1 MTDTRLCR
9 VAYLVP
15 DIEKSVARFG
25 DVLGFTF
32 RSVDVGEAPLKVRIG
47 EHGFEALES
56 TGFSFAPIE
65 GNFIEVALAV
75 NDAEKCKAD
84 MLAMGVD
91 VMFANHIPETGN
103 DEYLFKPDFH
113 GLPLMVAFEGDQEA
127 TLAPFETLEDAPTPK
142 LGCCA
147 VLVDDLDAAI
157 ADFGRVYDMAFVPT
171 DPQGF
176 GKRAAV
182 GKHRVKLVERGET
195 AFASEFVGV
204 LAAFEVMYDDVE
216 AQRAK
221 MEAAGFKV
229 LHERTLSSGRKAYY
243 FGAQFEG
250 LPFGIYATA
259 DDAEIRG
266 LKAA

>member
-9 VAYLVP
+9 VAYLVD
-15 DIEKSVARFG
+15 DIEASSAHFG
-25 DVLGFTF
+25 EVLGFQF
-32 RSVDVGEAPLKVRIG
+32 RTVDVGEAPLKVHIG
-47 EHGFEALES
+47 EHGFEALQS

-65 GNFIEVALAV
+65 GRFIEVALAV

-84 MLAMGVD
+84 MLAMGIEVL
-91 VMFANHIPETGN
+91 FPNHIPETGH

-157 ADFGRVYDMAFVPT
+157 ADFGRVFDMAFVPT
-171 DPQGF
+171 DPQGL
-176 GKRAAV
+176 GARAAV
-182 GKHRVKLVERGET
+182 GKHRVKLIQRGAT
-195 AFASEFVGV
+195 DFAAEFVGV
-204 LAAFEVMYDDVE
+204 LAALEVMYDDVE

-221 MEAAGFKV
+221 MEAAGLKV
-229 LHERTLSSGRKAYY
+229 LHERTLGSGRKAYY

-250 LPFGIYATA
+250 LPIGIYAAA
-259 DDAEIRG
+259 DDAEVRG
-266 LKAA
+266 L